1 MKLPTLSFLILLLI
15 SPSSGFF
22 VGGGGRKV
30 FHPPK
35 APPSSLA
42 PTKTT
47 NRLITS
53 LHYGLN
59 PHDVSFVL
67 SSRHVLTE
75 TSNNILHAYSDVLRR
90 HPLTTKSI
98 TASILACA
106 GDAIAQFR
114 SKQPNNSTS
123 TTDGAD
129 AEADTALL
137 DYDATRGAAF
147 LLFGA
152 LYTGAFQH
160 VWFQYLSQHLPDWG
174 TALGLWGGPP
184 HQALDVNAV
193 IGLDEWW
200 RFFDLMAPQPP
211 SDLEL
216 AAAKVAVNQFLVIPT
231 VYMPLFFA
239 MTGALAG
246 LDSNQS
252 IARAQSLF
260 APLLSRNY
268 FFWLPVQ
275 FLQFLF
281 LPVQWQIPFQ
291 SVASL
296 VWTVILSSIGT
307 SSTPATAMSSIV
319 AYEQDHDN
327 DELISI
333 VQVLP
338 GAVNAIT
345 DDVRLEDVE
354 KALEQLL
361 LPETV
366 KDALSSSSSDN
377 KVVVATSGVSA

>member
-1 MKLPTLSFLILLLI
+1 MKLPTLSFLFLNLV
-15 SPSSGFF
+15 SPTSGFV
-22 VGGGGRKV
+22 VGSGPNL
-30 FHPPK
+30 FH
-35 APPSSLA
+35 APTAPSSLPFQQSRPA
-42 PTKTT
+42 AKT
-47 NRLITS
+47 NRLTS

-59 PHDVSFVL
+59 PHDVSFLL
-67 SSRHVLTE
+67 SSRHVIAE
-75 TSNNILHAYSDVLRR
+75 TSTNLLHAYSDVLRR
-90 HPLTTKSI
+90 HPLSTKSI

-106 GDAIAQFR
+106 GDAIAQVR
-114 SKQPNNSTS
+114 SKPNNST
-123 TTDGAD
+123 DGAD
-129 AEADTALL
+129 TDTAF

-147 LLFGA
+147 LMFGA

-160 VWFQYLSQHLPDWG
+160 VWFQFLSQHLPDWG
-174 TALGLWGGPP
+174 TALGIWGGPR
-184 HQALDVNAV
+184 QALDVNSV
-193 IGLDEWW
+193 IGLDDWW

-307 SSTPATAMSSIV
+307 SSTPATAMSSII
-319 AYEQDHDN
+319 AYEQDQDN
-327 DELISI
+327 NELISI

-366 KDALSSSSSDN
+366 KDALSLSSSDN